1 MLSKLRDKHFDRWV
15 GGYARH
21 LLRHARRKPFEG
33 KRHIL
38 FAVCDHYEPLWGKA
52 DEATGRARVA
62 RWLDGYPRLADRY
75 RDADGRPPQHSFFF
89 PGEEY
94 RPAFFDM
101 IDQLVE
107 RGYGEV
113 ELHLHHDGATEA
125 SLRAD
130 LHVFLETYAARGHF
144 SRDEAGR
151 PRYAFIH
158 GNWCLANARPDGRW
172 CGVDAELPILFETG
186 CYADF
191 TFPAAPD
198 VSQPDIVNQIY
209 WPMGD
214 LARRRAY
221 ENGRPARVGERFDDR
236 MLMIT
241 GPLAITRREGRRT
254 PRLEYGAL
262 TAHDP
267 GTAARA
273 RAWVAQNI
281 HVAGQPEW
289 IFVKV
294 YTHGAPDAQAVSLLG
309 DGGRALHDGLREIAD
324 GERFDL
330 HYVTAREMY
339 NLAIAAMAG
348 KRGDPHPYRD
358 YVLPPP
364 PRVSAQAASGRR
376 AVGQSVAAPS
386 PDAQP
391 RRGAAE

>member
-1 MLSKLRDKHFDRWV
+1 MLSKIRGKHFDRWL

-21 LLRHARRKPFEG
+21 LGRNLLEKPFVG
-33 KRHIL
+33 TRHVL
-38 FAVCDHYEPLWGKA
+38 FAVCDHYEPLWGKP
-52 DEATGRARVA
+52 DEAVGRARVK

-94 RPAFFDM
+94 RPAFFDLL
-101 IDQLVE
+101 DPLVE

-125 SLRAD
+125 SLREEIGS
-130 LHVFLETYAARGHF
+130 FLEIYADRGHF
-144 SRDEAGR
+144 ARDEQGR
-151 PRYAFIH
+151 IRYAFIH

-198 VSQPDIVNQIY
+198 VSQPNMVNEIY

-221 ENGRPARVGERFDDR
+221 EEGRRARVGESYDDR
-236 MLMIT
+236 LLMIT
-241 GPLAITRREGRRT
+241 GPLAVTGRNGGRA

-267 GTAARA
+267 PSASRV
-273 RAWVAQNI
+273 RSWVAQNI
-281 HVAGQPEW
+281 HVKGRPEW

-294 YTHGAPDAQAVSLLG
+294 YTHGAPDAQGESLLG
-309 DGGRALHDGLREIAD
+309 EGGRALHEALTKDFND
-324 GERFDL
+324 GERFQL

-339 NLAIAAMAG
+339 NIAMAAMAG
-348 KRGDPHPYRD
+348 ESGNPNAHRD
-358 YVLPPP
+358 YVLSPPP
-364 PRVSAQAASGRR
+364 IASRS
-376 AVGQSVAAPS
+376 GQKATAK
-386 PDAQP
+386 
-391 RRGAAE
+391 